1 MTYEAWIGVIGF
13 AILLTLIFLRVWVG
27 FSLMIVGIAG
37 IIFLRGFGYVGG
49 MIANDPFTTST
60 GYTMTCLPMFTVMGT
75 IISHTGLGAKL
86 YRWARALIGH
96 VRGGLGMATVFAC
109 ALFAAICGN
118 SQITALTL
126 GRIAYPEMR
135 KAGYGEGIAAGGI
148 AAAGGIGVMIPP
160 SVGFILYGLL
170 TEQSIGRLF
179 MCGLIPGI
187 ALTLLYCSVYF
198 IVGCR
203 RKDLVPT
210 SAKADRKELIESTKE
225 VWPVILLM
233 VILLGGIYGGIF
245 TATEAGA
252 IGVVASIIIAFASSR
267 GSVNRQLLYDA
278 FVDGL
283 MSTGMVMILL
293 VGAKIFLRFISL
305 TQLTAILGAWITGL
319 NVSRYVILAI
329 VFVVY
334 LILGSCFDILSAVL
348 LTVPFLYPIM
358 TSLGFDPLWFGVFV
372 VGMMEMGD
380 ITPPIGLSGFVIA
393 EAFKLPTKTVFGGVA
408 PFILCQ
414 FIFMVLICIFP
425 QIALLLA

>member
-1 MTYEAWIGVIGF
+1 MKRYA
-13 AILLTLIFLRVWVG
+13 
-27 FSLMIVGIAG
+27 
-37 IIFLRGFGYVGG
+37 YVKK
-49 MIANDPFTTST
+49 
-60 GYTMTCLPMFTVMGT
+60 C
-75 IISHTGLGAKL
+75 
-86 YRWARALIGH
+86 
-96 VRGGLGMATVFAC
+96 
-109 ALFAAICGN
+109 
-118 SQITALTL
+118 
-126 GRIAYPEMR
+126 
-135 KAGYGEGIAAGGI
+135 
-148 AAAGGIGVMIPP
+148 AAA
-160 SVGFILYGLL
+160 
-170 TEQSIGRLF
+170 
-179 MCGLIPGI
+179 
-187 ALTLLYCSVYF
+187 
-198 IVGCR
+198 
-203 RKDLVPT
+203 
-210 SAKADRKELIESTKE
+210 
-225 VWPVILLM
+225 LLM
-233 VILLGGIYGGIF
+233 VVLLGGIYGGIF

-252 IGVVASIIIAFASSR
+252 IGVVASIIIAFASSH

-414 FIFMVLICIFP
+414 FVFMVLICVFP